1 MERYLL
7 NKKDIKKCGIIE
19 ELINGTYTVP
29 QAAKLLNISDRQVQ
43 RLKKAMMEKGVDGII
58 HKNRGKK
65 PNNSKSNELVQ
76 KVLNLKKEYIYEK
89 ANFTHFK
96 ELLKERENIDV
107 SYSWLYTVLTKNNI
121 KSPKKHKKVKLHHRR
136 KRKAYFGEFV
146 QTDGTPFDWFGTGKK
161 YSLHG
166 YIDDATGIPLA
177 LYMCESECLLGY
189 LEITRIMIEN
199 YGIPETI
206 YSDKFSV
213 FFPPTSAKLTIEEQ
227 LQGMK
232 RPKTQF
238 YNILETLNINL
249 IAAGSSQ
256 AKGRIERLWGT
267 LQDRLVTEFRIN
279 NITTI
284 DSANVFLKDYAK
296 IYGKKFGVKPEKSI
310 SKFIQLPKNINL
322 DILLTTKFTRC
333 IDNSGCFSFYNK
345 KFQVI
350 ADNIPAKSKL
360 TILMSKKIGIKAQ
373 YKEKIYNVITC
384 EDLPTHNTSKD
395 FNKIFKE
402 KEVDNITFA
411 TYILSLDAKKN
422 SPLLISS

>member
-1 MERYLL
+1 MT
-7 NKKDIKKCGIIE
+7 KKDLKRYAV
-19 ELINGTYTVP
+19 INDLVKGNYNID
-29 QAAKLLNISDRQVQ
+29 QASKLLNITSRQVL
-43 RLKKAMMEKGVDGII
+43 RLKKEFIEKGVDGII
-58 HKNRGKK
+58 HKSRGKK
-65 PNNSKSNELVQ
+65 PNNAKSDELV
-76 KVLNLKKEYIYEK
+76 KKILNLKKDYKYEK

-96 ELLKERENIDV
+96 ELLKEYENIDI
-107 SYSWLYTVLTKNNI
+107 SYSCLYSILTKNGF

-136 KRKAYFGEFV
+136 KRKSYFGEFV
-146 QTDGTPFDWFGTGKK
+146 QTDGTPFDWFGIGKK
-161 YSLHG
+161 YTIHG

-189 LEITRIMIEN
+189 LEITRQMLESF
-199 YGIPETI
+199 GMPETI
-206 YSDKFSV
+206 YSDRFSV
-213 FFPPTSAKLTIEEQ
+213 FFPPNSAKLTIEDE
-227 LQGMK
+227 LQGLE

-238 YNILETLNINL
+238 FSILESLNINL

-267 LQDRLVTEFRIN
+267 LQDRLVTEFRLN

-284 DSANVFLKDYAK
+284 EQANIFLKNYVK
-296 IYGKKFGVKPEKSI
+296 IYAKKFGVAPQKKDT
-310 SKFIQLPKNINL
+310 KFIPVPKDVNL
-322 DILLTTKFTRC
+322 NTLLTTKFTRC

-350 ADNIPAKSKL
+350 ADNIPPKSKL
-360 TILMSKKIGIKAQ
+360 TILMSEKIGIKAM
-373 YKEKIYNVITC
+373 YKDKLYNVITC

-402 KEVDNITFA
+402 KEVNNITFA

-422 SPLLISS
+422 SPLLTSS

>member
-1 MERYLL
+1 MT
-7 NKKDIKKCGIIE
+7 KKDIKRCGILE
-19 ELINGTYTVP
+19 ELIKGNYTVKE
-29 QAAKLLNISDRQVQ
+29 AAKLLNISDRQVQ
-43 RLKKAMMEKGVDGII
+43 RLKKAMIEKGVDGII
-58 HKNRGKK
+58 HKSRGKK
-65 PNNSKSNELVQ
+65 PNNAKSDEFVQ
-76 KVLNLKKEYIYEK
+76 KILELKKEYIYEK
-89 ANFTHFK
+89 ANFTHFR

-107 SYSWLYTVLTKNNI
+107 SYSWLYSVLTQNKI

-146 QTDGTPFDWFGTGKK
+146 QTDGTPFDWFGIGKR
-161 YSLHG
+161 YSIHG

-189 LEITRIMIEN
+189 LEITRQMLEN

-206 YSDKFSV
+206 YSDRFSV
-213 FFPPTSAKLTIEEQ
+213 FFPPSSTKLTIEEE
-227 LQGMK
+227 LQGLE

-238 YNILETLNINL
+238 YSILETLNINL
-249 IAAGSSQ
+249 VAAGSSQ

-284 DSANVFLKDYAK
+284 DEANLFLKEYAK
-296 IYGKKFGVKPEKSI
+296 TYGKKFGIKPEKQE
-310 SKFIQLPKNINL
+310 SKFIRLPKNVNL
-322 DILLTTKFTRC
+322 DTLLTTRFTRC

-350 ADNIPAKSKL
+350 ADNIPSRSKL
-360 TILMSKKIGIKAQ
+360 TILMSKKIGIKAM
-373 YKEKIYNVITC
+373 YKDKLYNVITC

-402 KEVDNITFA
+402 KEIDNIIFA

>member
-1 MERYLL
+1 MT
-7 NKKDIKKCGIIE
+7 KKDIKRCGILE
-19 ELINGTYTVP
+19 EVVKGKYTI
-29 QAAKLLNISDRQVQ
+29 AEASRLLNISKRQVQ
-43 RLKKAMMEKGVDGII
+43 RLKKAFLEKGVDGII
-58 HKNRGKK
+58 HKKRGKK
-65 PNNSKSNELVQ
+65 PNNAKSDELVK
-76 KVLNLKKEYIYEK
+76 KVVSLKKEYMYEK

-96 ELLKERENIDV
+96 ELLKEKENIDV
-107 SYSWLYTVLTKNNI
+107 SYSWLYSTLTKNNI
-121 KSPKKHKKVKLHHRR
+121 QSHKKHKKAKLHHRR
-136 KRKAYFGEFV
+136 KRKDYFGEFV
-146 QTDGTPFDWFGTGKK
+146 QTDGTPYDWFGIGKK

-189 LEITRIMIEN
+189 LEITRIMLEE
-199 YGIPETI
+199 YGCPETI
-206 YSDKFSV
+206 YSDRYSV
-213 FFPPTSAKLTIEEQ
+213 FFPSCSAKLTIEEQ
-227 LQGMK
+227 LQGLE

-238 YNILETLNINL
+238 YNILENLNINL

-284 DSANVFLKDYAK
+284 KDANIFLKNYCK
-296 IYGKKFGVKPEKSI
+296 TYGKKFGIKPEKED
-310 SKFIQLPKNINL
+310 SKFIKLPKNIDL
-322 DILLTTKFTRC
+322 DMLLTTKFTRC

-350 ADNIPAKSKL
+350 TDTIPARSKI
-360 TILMSKKIGIKAQ
+360 TILMSEKIGIKAM
-373 YKEKIYNVITC
+373 YNDKLYNVITC
-384 EDLPTHNTSKD
+384 NSLPTHNTSKE

-402 KEVDNITFA
+402 KEVDNFTFA
-411 TYILSLDAKKN
+411 TYILSLDAKQN

>member
-1 MERYLL
+1 MT
-7 NKKDIKKCGIIE
+7 KKDIKRCGILE
-19 ELINGTYTVP
+19 ELIKGNYTVP
-29 QAAKLLNISDRQVQ
+29 ETARLLNISDRQVQ
-43 RLKKAMMEKGVDGII
+43 RLKKAMIEKGVEGII
-58 HKNRGKK
+58 HKSRGKK
-65 PNNSKSNELVQ
+65 PNNAKSDELIQ
-76 KVLNLKKEYIYEK
+76 KILTLKKEYIYEK

-96 ELLKERENIDV
+96 ELLRERENIDV
-107 SYSWLYTVLTKNNI
+107 SYSWLYSILTKNKV
-121 KSPKKHKKVKLHHRR
+121 KSPKKHNKIKLHHRR
-136 KRKAYFGEFV
+136 KRKAYFGELV
-146 QTDGTPFDWFGTGKK
+146 QTDGTPFDWFGIGKR

-177 LYMCESECLLGY
+177 LYMCEAECLLGY
-189 LEITRIMIEN
+189 LEITRIMLQN

-206 YSDKFSV
+206 YSDRFSV
-213 FFPPTSAKLTIEEQ
+213 FFPPTSAKLTIEEE
-227 LQGMK
+227 LQGLE

-238 YNILETLNINL
+238 YNILESLNINL

-284 DSANVFLKDYAK
+284 EDANKFLEKYVK
-296 IYGKKFGVKPEKSI
+296 VYGKKFGVKPEKND
-310 SKFIQLPKNINL
+310 SKFIQLPKNVNL
-322 DILLTTKFTRC
+322 DTLLTTRFTRC

-350 ADNIPAKSKL
+350 ADNIPSRSKL
-360 TILMSKKIGIKAQ
+360 TILMSKKIGIKAM
-373 YKEKIYNVITC
+373 YKEKLYNVITC

-402 KEVDNITFA
+402 KEIDNISFA